1 MSIENEKIETSE
13 QITVHFEGGNNCTLG
28 YPKLEAVNIQHQTA
42 YDKTIALIASC
53 LLSAKK
59 DGEIQSYGNLTL
71 QQKIVIV
78 RSWSYAQMEAVT
90 KALPSFLGEY
100 YLKAGKRTSENDIRN

>member
-1 MSIENEKIETSE
+1 MSIKTENIETLE
-13 QITVHFEGGNNCTLG
+13 QITVQFEGDNNCTLG
-28 YPKLEAVNIQHQTA
+28 YPKLEAVNILMDNRTR
-42 YDKTIALIASC
+42 KFALIASC

-59 DGEIQSYGNLTL
+59 DGKIQSYENFTL

-78 RSWSYAQMEAVT
+78 RNWSYAQIEAVT

-100 YLKAGKRTSENDIRN
+100 YLKTEKRTSENGSRN

>member
-1 MSIENEKIETSE
+1 MSIKTEKQGVE
-13 QITVHFEGGNNCTLG
+13 QITVQFESGNNCTLG

-59 DGEIQSYGNLTL
+59 DGKIQPYENFTL

-90 KALPSFLGEY
+90 KVLPSFLGEY
-100 YLKAGKRTSENDIRN
+100 YFKAEKRTSENGSRN